1 MQQLANYFSVV
12 GISVSVFASGANAA
26 EKVFSGP
33 QPGEETPPFKVLQ
46 VTAPTQAKEIDI
58 DARKKGN
65 LLLVFIHKVNE
76 PAIGLAITLEWYAHQ
91 QKKLNH
97 QYVLLTGDK
106 GKAEQL
112 AKRWARRPFFAKAAM
127 SISIDGQEGPGRYGL
142 NRNVL
147 MTVLV
152 AKDGK
157 VVSNFALKAPNNTDA
172 PKILKALAKS
182 IGQPV
187 PSYDKIRA
195 ELKAERKRR
204 REKRLR
210 ENAVFKLAPN
220 DDLGRLMVS
229 MLYRERINE
238 ESVAR
243 VVKQLKEWA
252 GKDDK
257 KKATLA
263 KYCKAVLKGKH
274 AKNRYAR
281 EVLQKLSGTT
291 SCRQGKVCGA
301 AAGNLSTTI
310 RAN

>member
-1 MQQLANYFSVV
+1 MKQLAKFFSTI
-12 GISVSVFASGANAA
+12 GIAVLTMASAANAA
-26 EKVFSGP
+26 EEVFSGP

-46 VTAPTQAKEIDI
+46 VTAPMQAKEIEI
-58 DARKKGN
+58 DATKKGSS
-65 LLLVFIHKVNE
+65 LLVFFHKVSE

-97 QYVLLTGDK
+97 QYVLLTEDK
-106 GKAEQL
+106 GKSEQMV
-112 AKRWARRPFFAKAAM
+112 KRWARRPFFAKGAM
-127 SISIDGQEGPGRYGL
+127 SISLDGQEGPGRYGL

-157 VVSNFALKAPNNTDA
+157 VVSNFALQAPNNTDA

-182 IGQPV
+182 IGQPA
-187 PSYDKIRA
+187 PSYEKIRA
-195 ELKAERKRR
+195 ELRAERTRR
-204 REKRLR
+204 REKQIRD
-210 ENAVFKLAPN
+210 NVVFKLAPN

-229 MLYRERINE
+229 MLNRERVNE
-238 ESVAR
+238 ESVSR
-243 VVKQLKEWA
+243 VVKQMKEWA
-252 GKDDK
+252 GKDEK

-281 EVLQKLSGTT
+281 EALEKLSGD
-291 SCRQGKVCGA
+291 SKDE
-301 AAGNLSTTI
+301 
-310 RAN
+310 